1 MADIKIYSKIKDGH
15 LKLSKNFTVREFAC
29 SDGSDT
35 VLIDTRLVE
44 LLQKIRDHFGK
55 SVRITSGY
63 RTKIYNA
70 KIGGVANSYHV
81 KGMAADI
88 VVSDVSAK
96 RVAQYAEVIGGCGV
110 GWYEAKR
117 FTHIDTRSKTVLWK
131 DTGSNV
137 RKTFSECPYAPPA
150 AVLKLSMQGYGVS
163 WLQWH
168 LRRMGTNIKIDGK
181 FGPKTKEA
189 VMAFQKKNGLTM
201 DGIVGSETR
210 MKLKEEV
217 I

>member
-44 LLQKIRDHFGK
+44 LLQKIRDHFGT

-81 KGMAADI
+81 NGMAADI
-88 VVSDVSAK
+88 VVQGISPK
-96 RVAQYAEVIGGCGV
+96 RVAQYAETLDCGGV
-110 GWYEAKR
+110 GWYERKK
-117 FTHIDTRSKTVLWK
+117 FVHIDTRKNRVCWK
-131 DTGSNV
+131 DSGGNV
-137 RKTFSECPYAPPA
+137 RKSFSECPYAEPSKAMKLGDKGA
-150 AVLKLSMQGYGVS
+150 A
-163 WLQWH
+163 WIQWH
-168 LRRMGTNIKIDGK
+168 LKKCGAKISIDGK
-181 FGPKTKEA
+181 FGTNTKAA
-189 VMAFQKKNGLTM
+189 VIAFQKTHGLET
-201 DGIVGSETR
+201 DGIVGAKTR
-210 MKLKEEV
+210 QALKIEV